1 MTVDLVVL
9 LADAGIAKLALYLV
23 VMLADAPQGSA
34 VRVGAYSEACTHST
48 HL

>member
-23 VMLADAPQGSA
+23 VMLADEPHGCAFS
-34 VRVGAYSEACTHST
+34 VRAYSEACTHST